1 MIQYAL
7 IPGLFLLASILTG
20 LIHLFGTQGMK
31 EKGGWIA
38 VVLGTA
44 SSLLSIAA
52 FLRVL
57 DGQTFSGDLYTWI
70 HLGSFSVTIGFW
82 VDPLTSVMLLL
93 VTIVSTIIYLYSIG
107 YMHGDPAFLKFFTY
121 MSLFTF
127 SMCMLVMA
135 NNFLQ
140 LYFGWEAV
148 GLCSYLLIAFWYEK
162 KSALDASVKAFVVNR
177 VGDFGFSLGIFLIF
191 VVYGTLDYAKVF
203 AHAGDPAGQVLSL
216 FGYNVDMLTLIAL
229 LLFCGAVGKSAQLP
243 LHTWLPDAMEGPTP
257 ISALIHAATMVTAGV
272 FMVARLNPL
281 YNLSET
287 AMMTVA
293 IVGGVTGLFAAT
305 IAVTQYDI
313 KRIIAYS
320 TLSQL
325 GYMMMALGMGAYV
338 AGIFHLLSHGAFK
351 ALLFLGAG
359 SVIHALSGEQDIRK
373 MGGLR
378 SHLPITF
385 PTFWIGALALSG
397 IPIFAGFFSKDWILS
412 EVYRAG
418 DLGRFLWALG
428 FVGAIFTAFYSFR
441 LVFMTFHG
449 RSRVDEKVK
458 RHIHESPA
466 VMTIPLIL
474 LAFLATTVGFAGIS
488 FVEGWNWIQGFL
500 GPVFGTPA
508 HLAAAAHGEH
518 SVSEEFSLMGMSV
531 LVAVAAIALAGFFYL
546 KRTDIPDKLA
556 SGLKPLYLLSFRK
569 YYVDEIYELLFV
581 RTTYGFARYFRD
593 FWERAVIDGFI
604 DGIGR
609 VTVLWSRGMRQIQSG
624 QVQHYALVM
633 AVGVVVIVGV
643 YLIL

>member
-1 MIQYAL
+1 
-7 IPGLFLLASILTG
+7 
-20 LIHLFGTQGMK
+20 
-31 EKGGWIA
+31 
-38 VVLGTA
+38 
-44 SSLLSIAA
+44 
-52 FLRVL
+52 
-57 DGQTFSGDLYTWI
+57 
-70 HLGSFSVTIGFW
+70 
-82 VDPLTSVMLLL
+82 LL
-93 VTIVSTIIYLYSIG
+93 VTIVSTIIYLYSVG

-148 GLCSYLLIAFWYEK
+148 GLCSYLLIAFWYER

-177 VGDFGFSLGIFLIF
+177 VGDYGFSLGIFLIF
-191 VVYGTLDYAKVF
+191 VVYGTVNYADVF
-203 AHAGDPAGQVLSL
+203 ARAAEPVGRTLSILGYQV
-216 FGYNVDMLTLIAL
+216 DILTLIAL

-272 FMVARLNPL
+272 FMVARLNPI

-313 KRIIAYS
+313 KRIVAYS

-325 GYMMMALGMGAYV
+325 GYMMMALGLGAYV

-351 ALLFLGAG
+351 ALLFLAAG

-373 MGGLR
+373 MGGI
-378 SHLPITF
+378 SKYLPITL
-385 PTFWIGALALSG
+385 PTMWIGSLALSG
-397 IPIFAGFFSKDWILS
+397 VPIFAGFFSKDWILWEAYIS
-412 EVYRAG
+412 G
-418 DLGRFLWALG
+418 TLGKFLWALG

-441 LVFMTFHG
+441 LIFMTFHG
-449 RSRVDEKVK
+449 RSRVEEKVK
-458 RHIHESPA
+458 QHIHESPA

-474 LAFLATTVGFAGIS
+474 LAILSTTVGFAGIS
-488 FVEGWNWIQGFL
+488 FISGMNWIQGFL
-500 GPVFGTPA
+500 GPVFGTPV
-508 HLAAAAHGEH
+508 HLAAHPHAEHSHGE
-518 SVSEEFSLMGMSV
+518 EYSLMAISV
-531 LVAVAAIALAGFFYL
+531 LVAFGAILLASFFYL

-556 SGLKPLYLLSFRK
+556 SALKPLYLLSFRK
-569 YYVDEIYELLFV
+569 YYFDEIYDLLFV
-581 RTTYGFARYFRD
+581 RTTYGLSRYFWD
-593 FWERAVIDGFI
+593 FWDKAVIDGFVN
-604 DGIGR
+604 GVGW
-609 VTVLWSRGMRQIQSG
+609 VTALWSRGMRRVQTG
-624 QVQHYALVM
+624 QVQHYALAM
-633 AVGVVVIVGV
+633 AMGVVVIVGV
-643 YLIL
+643 YLIW